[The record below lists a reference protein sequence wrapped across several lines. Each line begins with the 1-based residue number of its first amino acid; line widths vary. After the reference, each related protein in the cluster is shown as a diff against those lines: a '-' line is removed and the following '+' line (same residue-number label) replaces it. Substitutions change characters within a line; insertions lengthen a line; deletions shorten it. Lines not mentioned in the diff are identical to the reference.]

1 MAVRNG
7 VRRMSNTIVKCGMD
21 HLSDYTWW
29 ESDARGIPLCKVCDH
44 CVEEKLKG
52 YRPDVLTDS
61 NYWAD
66 EPIEPE
72 G

>member
-1 MAVRNG
+1 M
-7 VRRMSNTIVKCGMD
+7 KCEYEHTG
-21 HLSDYTWW
+21 DYTWW
-29 ESDARGIPLCKVCDH
+29 ESDARGIPLCKVCDDWRD
-44 CVEEKLKG
+44 ERLEK

-72 G
+72 DYQE